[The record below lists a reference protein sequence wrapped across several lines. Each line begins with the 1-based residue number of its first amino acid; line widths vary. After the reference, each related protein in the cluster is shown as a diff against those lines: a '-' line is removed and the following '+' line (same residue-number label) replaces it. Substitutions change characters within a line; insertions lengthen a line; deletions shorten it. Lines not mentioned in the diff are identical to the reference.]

1 MSSDST
7 SRRSDD
13 LTSHIDEAR
22 RAFAEAAAPV
32 LRDLERAGVNV
43 AGIKELEQQRQ
54 HQAAAAPVLL
64 RWLSRVSY
72 FPLQSEIVGVLR
84 NMRGS
89 LVAAGLVAAFEQPD
103 AEAIRWNLG
112 DAIAKVADDSIF
124 DGVVRLVRQT
134 SYGKDREMLAFAF
147 TRMDRTHAVPVLLQL
162 LDDDVMVAHAAAA
175 LRKLAPPEA
184 REKLEALKNHPRP
197 LVRNNAAKA
206 LAAIDNAEAK
216 AASKPAAK
224 SAAKSALKPT
234 VEDAGET
241 AEASTGFDL
250 EQVEPFLKRLGTVVT
265 GFGATQVAQ
274 VVRTMDDLEV
284 DDESNLEFEV
294 KYRGLTV
301 PLNIG
306 IFMDDEGAPDLYF
319 STTTDLAARIRTLI
333 EAFLEEYEDKS

>member
-7 SRRSDD
+7 SRRFDD
-13 LTSHIDEAR
+13 LTSHINEAR
-22 RAFAEAAAPV
+22 RAFAEAAEPV

-72 FPLQSEIVGVLR
+72 FPLQAEIVSVLGK
-84 NMRGS
+84 MRGS

-103 AEAIRWNLG
+103 ADAIRWNLG

-124 DGVVRLVRQT
+124 DGVVRLVRES
-134 SYGKDREMLAFAF
+134 SYGKDREMLALAFA
-147 TRMDRTHAVPVLLQL
+147 RMDRKHAVPVLLQL
-162 LDDDVMVAHAAAA
+162 LDDDVMVAHAASA
-175 LRKLAPPEA
+175 LQKLAPPEA
-184 REKLEALKNHPRP
+184 RKKLEALKDHPRP
-197 LVRNNAAKA
+197 LVRSSAAKA
-206 LAAIDNAEAK
+206 LAAIDKAEAK

-224 SAAKSALKPT
+224 SASKPT

-265 GFGATQVAQ
+265 GFGAKQLAQ
-274 VVRTMDDLEV
+274 VVRAMDDMEV

-306 IFMDDEGAPDLYF
+306 IFMDDEDAPDLYF
-319 STTTDLAARIRTLI
+319 TTTPDLAARIRTLI
-333 EAFLEEYEDKS
+333 ETFLEEYKDKS